1 MDVVLFSGGVD
12 STVVAYMLKLR
23 GIDFV
28 AVTMDAEFIARREI
42 EFTKKIAK
50 TLGFR
55 HKVMRIE
62 PTPEFLRNDDL
73 RCYYCKRKMLT
84 SVLSEF
90 GSVTIFDGTNKDDL
104 NEFRPGL
111 KANEEFGVVSPLKD
125 LSKDE
130 IREIAKRMGLPN
142 WNKPSNSCLATRI
155 VGSITGDKLRM
166 VEEAE
171 DFLLS
176 LGFNV
181 VRVRHEFGNARIEV
195 GWHEVKRAFE
205 LKKTIVR
212 KFKEIGFKR
221 VSLDLEGRFDT

>member
-1 MDVVLFSGGVD
+1 MNVVLFSGGVD
-12 STVVAYMLKLR
+12 STLVAYMLKLR

-28 AVTMDAEFIARREI
+28 AVTIDAEFISRREI
-42 EFTKKIAK
+42 EFARRIARI
-50 TLGFR
+50 LGFR
-55 HKVMRIE
+55 HAIVKIE
-62 PTPEFLRNDDL
+62 PSSEFLRNDDL
-73 RCYYCKRKMLT
+73 RCYYCKRSMLT
-84 SVLSEF
+84 AILNEF
-90 GSVTIFDGTNKDDL
+90 GSDVKIFDGTNRDDL

-130 IREIAKRMGLPN
+130 IREIAKSAGLPN

-155 VGSITGDKLRM
+155 VGEITKDKLRM

-181 VRVRHEFGNARIEV
+181 VRVKHELGNARIEV
-195 GWHEVKRAFE
+195 GRNEIRRAFE
-205 LKKTIVR
+205 LKEIIVR
-212 KFKEIGFKR
+212 KLKEIGFKR
-221 VSLDLEGRFDT
+221 ISLDLEGRF